1 MLLENA
7 QQFDLHIRR
16 HVANL
21 IQKYRSSVSQLKS
34 ADPAIGRAGESS
46 LLMTK
51 QFAFNETDGK
61 RRAVY
66 LEQRPIPALAVRV
79 YGTLHLFLSGAGLS
93 QTQHRRTRTL

>member
-1 MLLENA
+1 MRGRNDAHVNLDRIRAAESFELMLLENA
-7 QQFDLHIRR
+7 KQLYLHIGR

-21 IQKYRSSVSQLKS
+21 IQKDRSSVSQLKS
-34 ADPAIGRAGESS
+34 ADPAIGRAGESA

-66 LEQRPIPALAVRV
+66 LDQRPIPALAVRV
-79 YGTLHLFLSGAGLS
+79 S
-93 QTQHRRTRTL
+93 